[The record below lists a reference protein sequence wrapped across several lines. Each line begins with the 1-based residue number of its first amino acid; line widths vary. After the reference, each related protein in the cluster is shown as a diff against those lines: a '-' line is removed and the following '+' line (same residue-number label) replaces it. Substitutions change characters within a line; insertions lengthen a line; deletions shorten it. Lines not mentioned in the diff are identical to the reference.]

1 MTWQKLR
8 LNFRHDANTKS
19 GQIPVAVKTTDGK
32 ASTLF
37 LSHKQNTIFLSPT
50 FSRHCFL
57 NFLGYRTGEKLSQRL
72 QRKRAVQRQRQS
84 RSRRITMNKLTRKWR
99 NSHDDRFSLPTL
111 DDSRPIDTQGPSLS
125 LSLSLSLCVWL
136 LRKRR

>member
-1 MTWQKLR
+1 
-8 LNFRHDANTKS
+8 
-19 GQIPVAVKTTDGK
+19 
-32 ASTLF
+32 
-37 LSHKQNTIFLSPT
+37 
-50 FSRHCFL
+50 
-57 NFLGYRTGEKLSQRL
+57 
-72 QRKRAVQRQRQS
+72 
-84 RSRRITMNKLTRKWR
+84 MNKLTRKWR